1 MSSQFESTST
11 RCQCRWSW
19 RPRSINEADD
29 PRDCWADAKTHTL
42 REEVGYVVDALHKLR
57 DLHGEMFVVVHVART
72 TLQLLPTFGDPSYS
86 DAFRD
91 VGLMLGP

>member
-1 MSSQFESTST
+1 
-11 RCQCRWSW
+11 
-19 RPRSINEADD
+19 
-29 PRDCWADAKTHTL
+29 
-42 REEVGYVVDALHKLR
+42 VDALHKLR